1 MRKRTLVLFA
11 SLFVFLIGI
20 LVMPVELSFAK
31 EGTKK
36 QSIVSA
42 KDANQKVM
50 NSLRALYADKVR
62 FRMLSNAGQLA
73 LERKLGI
80 KTNASPSGRIVN
92 PTHKTAP
99 AGGLTNTVVNDQSQD
114 TTASDTQSETGMV
127 LGTSNIIVGF
137 NDSGSFA
144 SGAHFTGA
152 SYSSNGGTSFVDIG
166 HLPDSSEG
174 DAGDPAL
181 ARDNNT
187 GRVYLATLGFN
198 TFTVLQIF
206 RSDDDGVTWQAPVSC
221 CLQSAFQDKEWI
233 VVDNAA
239 GAGQGNVY
247 IAWRSFGDGIYFVK
261 STDHGSTWSNPLK
274 VADQG
279 QFNVQGAFVMTGPS
293 HEIYVVYLDNQSQ
306 DSNNHIKIVKS
317 TDQGVTFSSA
327 VTVANLMT
335 TSVNGDLGL
344 NPGFRSNS
352 FPHAVVNQA
361 NGHIYVAW
369 NDDVPGADTSDIFY
383 SASTDGGA
391 TWSAATDV
399 TDIFDSGDND
409 DWQPTIAI
417 TPGGAQAFI
426 GWYDRE
432 LDPNNSLIDWF
443 GAVATVGSGVLNFL
457 PQQRISNTSFPPAF
471 GQDPVVN
478 TVYMGDYDTA
488 VADNG
493 FLHTVWGDNRDP
505 DQAHAHQ
512 PDVRYAKIPLGPTGT
527 LQGTVTDSST
537 TNPIQ
542 GAKIDVSPNGGTTF
556 TDANGNYSIIV
567 PIGTY
572 DVTASAF
579 GYLPDTVNGVV
590 ITDGGTTV
598 QDFALDQAPL
608 STVTG
613 TVTDGSGHSWPLYA
627 RIDIDGY
634 PGSPI
639 FTNPADGTYSVD
651 LPQGSTFTFHV
662 NAVSGGYNEEQR
674 DILPGQNPTEDFA
687 LTVDGSCSAPGYT
700 VNSFIVNGGFETG
713 DFTGWNIDGTSN
725 SPFVT
730 GNEHHSGSF
739 SAQAGDA
746 SGPEPFGDSSFY
758 QQITVPGGG
767 GALTFWTKKFTT
779 DSITFDWQ
787 DAYITDST
795 GNILTTIFHVCET
808 SGWTQ
813 WSVDLGPYAGQTI
826 RIKFLVHQDGF
837 GDDTSMWVDDVIA
850 GPCNPVPGGLMV
862 GNVYDLNTGDGLNGA
877 KVTSDEQPA
886 DTATTF
892 STPADP
898 GVDEGFYILFSSLT
912 GLHDFTATK
921 NQFGSDTESVDV
933 AADAVVVQNFQ
944 LGTGHLVATP
954 PAFDVTVDLGTQQT
968 QTMTITNDG
977 NADANFELQEGNG
990 LSFKIRNPG
999 KPIGHGAKLKLIH
1012 GTFSPLSALKGGNAP
1027 SKKPAGSKRGPNDA
1041 PWTDIAGYPSNIMDN
1056 AGAEDNG
1063 LIYQVGGYDGFQILN
1078 TGNVYDP
1085 STDSWSAIANM
1096 SGTRERPAVASIN
1109 GLLYV
1114 TNGWDSSG
1122 QPNGTLEIYDP
1133 STDSWSSGAANPNP
1147 MGGGSDGL
1155 NFEDKFY
1162 VIGGCDAGSCG
1173 FTNVNIYD
1181 PATDS
1186 WSSAADYPEPISWMA
1201 CGDVGG
1207 AIVCA
1212 GGTAGSS
1219 TTANAYSY
1227 DPGTDSWTPVAPMP
1241 QDQWAMGYIASGGKL
1256 YVSGGVT
1263 SGFSTITNAGFV
1275 YDPGADSWSALENSN
1290 NTVYRGGSACG
1301 FYRVGGSVG
1310 GFSPVPN
1317 SEVYPDLT
1325 DCGGGADV
1333 PWLSENPVT
1342 ALVPAGSSVDVDV
1355 TFDAAQVQQPGD
1367 YFAHITVRTDTPYP
1381 AQKVDVT
1388 MHVPFPANF
1397 GTLQGT
1403 VSGLGQCDTPGGT
1416 LAGATVF
1423 IDGQLQ
1429 DFTIQTDANGNYT
1442 WALDEANSPI
1452 TLTVSANG
1460 YVQEIRSGVIVV
1472 AQQTTTEDFTLRL
1485 DAACLS
1491 VNPTDLEDTVPFGG
1505 QDTQTFTITNDGAS
1519 DADFSLTE
1527 SNGLSFGLRHT
1538 KLPKAQ
1544 VGKGNAKGKIGPT
1557 SVMTMKNAPKSKLKA
1572 LFPSKGPNGAG
1583 WTPTSNLANS
1593 VIRYAHAQCDDS
1605 PESYYVISGVDSG
1618 FGLASTM
1625 QRYDADTDTWTTL
1638 AAYPN
1643 AAEAPTAVCLEG
1655 RIYVAN
1661 GAFTSN
1667 EFFIYDIATDTWLS
1681 GATLPRFV
1689 EGGAMGALDGKIYLI
1704 GGDDDFQPADGI
1716 SNEVDIYDVA
1726 TDTWTGTGSPMPEG
1740 VSNAGMVQAGQ
1751 YVYVVGGWNSSS
1763 PAVNSTMTQR
1773 YDMSAD
1779 TWEVGPSFDLGSS
1792 DFALS
1797 ATDTALYAAGGDAN
1811 GGGFFD
1817 PSSAV
1822 QRLDLSSW
1830 PAGSW
1835 ADLGNPLP
1843 EGRLANNA
1851 GFCTTAASGGEVWST
1866 GGLNI
1871 SFVVDGKNQYFTTGE
1886 GCAGAIDVPWL
1897 SENPFEG
1904 TIPKDG
1910 GQQVIDV
1917 NYDASQILQPGDYF
1931 AHITVH
1937 GNAPGSSPKVNVTMH
1952 VLIPPNFGLLNGTVT
1967 GLGQCDVAGGPIAGA
1982 TIFIDGPNADYTVET
1997 DANGYYQ
2004 WYFDA
2009 ANSPVNVTVSANG
2022 YIGMTQTGVVMN
2034 AGQTT
2039 TVDFSLRL
2047 DAPCLTV
2054 DQTSLDQT
2062 LPLGGLATQQVTIS
2076 NSGAGDANYKFH
2088 ESGGAA
2094 LKLKHAKPILPKAV
2108 SKADMKRL
2116 AMSGP
2121 TSVRSLKNV
2130 HPDKLKG
2137 LFPHQNVPQAW
2148 IDGAPNPN
2156 PVIRYG
2162 HAQCDDTPESFYVI
2176 SGVDSGFGLSSAL
2189 SRYDADTN
2197 TWTSLAPIPSAS
2209 EAPTAVCFEDKLYVA
2224 VGAFTSNEF
2233 LVYDIATDSW
2243 SSAASLPRF
2252 VEGAAMGAVDG
2263 KIYLIGG
2270 DDDFQPASGVS
2281 NEVDIYDI
2289 ATNSWTG
2296 TGTSMPTATANAG
2309 YVQSGPFVY
2318 VVGGWGVN
2326 APAVNVDQTQR
2337 YDMSSDT
2344 WEVGPTFDVAVSDF
2358 AISGTDTALYAMGGD
2373 ANGNGFFEPTTTAQR
2388 LDLSTWPSGSWADLG
2403 DPLPSARQANQA
2415 GFCSTSFTGGE
2426 VWTTDAY
2433 DGGSVNGIN
2442 QYRATG
2448 EGCANGSTDV
2458 PWLSENPEE
2467 GVVPA
2472 GGQVVVDITF
2482 DASQVPAEGD
2492 YFAQLKI
2499 SGNAPGASP
2508 TIDVALHVA
2517 GGACDYAQDFNDA
2530 TMEWIQ
2536 EKPAVTQP
2544 GDGFLHLDPVKK
2556 KAIAVADSSFAGATT
2571 AVFNFDVQFGAGT
2584 DTRNWIYTHRVDK
2597 KNQMEVLFKVEQGKV
2612 VVKDRG
2618 PGGVEAKA
2626 KGTFTLAPNTP
2637 YSVSILYNGTAYAVT
2652 INGTTVISGFSPV
2665 GALPNA
2671 NIGAAAKN
2679 DSMLIDN
2686 VCVINQ

>member
-11 SLFVFLIGI
+11 SLIVFLIGI
-20 LVMPVELSFAK
+20 IVMPVDFSFAK

-36 QSIVSA
+36 QSTVSA

-62 FRMLSNAGQLA
+62 FQMLSNAGQLA

-80 KTNASPSGRIVN
+80 KTNATPSGRIIN
-92 PTHKTAP
+92 PNHKTAP

-114 TTASDTQSETGMV
+114 TTASDTQSETGMI
-127 LGTSNIIVGF
+127 LGTSNIIVGY

-166 HLPDSSEG
+166 HLPDSGEG

-181 ARDNNT
+181 ARDNTT
-187 GRVYLATLGFN
+187 GRVYLTTLGFN

-221 CLQSAFQDKEWI
+221 CFQTGNEFQDKEWI

-239 GAGQGNVY
+239 GGGQGNVY

-261 STDHGSTWSNPLK
+261 STDHGDTWSTPLR
-274 VADQG
+274 VASQG
-279 QFNVQGAFVMTGPS
+279 NFNVQGAFVMTGPN
-293 HEIYVVYLDNQSQ
+293 HEIYVAYLDNQSQ

-317 TDQGVTFSSA
+317 TDQGATFSSA

-344 NPGFRSNS
+344 SPGFRSNT

-361 NGHIYVAW
+361 NGHIYVTW

-391 TWSAATDV
+391 TWSAATDI
-399 TDIFDSGDND
+399 TDLFDSGTND

-432 LDPNNSLIDWF
+432 LDPSNSLIDWF
-443 GAVATVGSGVLNFL
+443 GAVATVGNGVLNFL

-505 DQAHAHQ
+505 DNAHSHQ

-537 TNPIQ
+537 SNPIQ

-556 TDANGNYSIIV
+556 TDANGNYSIII

-598 QDFALDQAPL
+598 QDFALDQAPV

-613 TVTDGSGHSWPLYA
+613 TVTDGSGHGWPLYA
-627 RIDIDGY
+627 QIDIDGY

-651 LPQGSTFTFHV
+651 LPQGTTFTFHV

-687 LTVDGSCSAPGYT
+687 LTVDGSCSAPGYS

-713 DFTGWNIDGTSN
+713 DFTGWTIDGTSN

-746 SGPEPFGDSSFY
+746 SGSEPFGDSSFY
-758 QQITVPGGG
+758 QQITVPAGG

-779 DSITFDWQ
+779 DGITFDWQ
-787 DAYITDST
+787 DAYITDSS
-795 GNILTTIFHVCET
+795 GNILLTIFHVCET

-813 WSVDLGPYAGQTI
+813 WAVDLGPYAGQTI
-826 RIKFLVHQDGF
+826 RLKFLVHQDGF
-837 GDDTSMWVDDVIA
+837 GDDTAMWVDDVIA
-850 GPCNPVPGGLMV
+850 GPCNPIPGGLLV

-877 KVTSDEQPA
+877 KVTSDEQPTE
-886 DTATTF
+886 TATTF

-898 GVDEGFYILFSSLT
+898 AVDEGFYILFSSLT

-933 AADAVVVQNFQ
+933 VGDGVVVQNFQ

-990 LSFKIRNPG
+990 LSFKIR
-999 KPIGHGAKLKLIH
+999 KPAKPMGHGAKLKLIH
-1012 GTFSPLSALKGGNAP
+1012 GTFSPLSALKGGNGP
-1027 SKKPAGSKRGPNDA
+1027 SKPAAPKHGPNDA
-1041 PWTDIAGYPSNIMDN
+1041 PWTDIAGYPAPIMDN

-1063 LIYQVGGYDGFQILN
+1063 LIYQVGGYDGSQILSS
-1078 TGNVYDP
+1078 GNVYDP

-1147 MGGGSDGL
+1147 MGGGSDGV

-1162 VIGGCDAGSCG
+1162 VIGGCDAFNCG
-1173 FTNVNIYD
+1173 YTTVNIYD

-1186 WSSAADYPEPISWMA
+1186 WSSAADYPEPISWQA

-1227 DPGTDSWTPVAPMP
+1227 DPGTDSWTPVAAMP
-1241 QDQWAMGYIASGGKL
+1241 QDQWAMGYVASGGKL

-1275 YDPGADSWSALENSN
+1275 YDPGADSWSTLENSN

-1301 FYRVGGSVG
+1301 FYRVGGSIG

-1403 VSGLGQCDTPGGT
+1403 VSGFGQCDTPGST

-1429 DFTIQTDANGNYT
+1429 DFTIQTDANGFYT

-1460 YVQEIRSGVIVV
+1460 YVQEVRSGVIVV

-1491 VNPTDLEDTVPFGG
+1491 VNPTDLVDNVPFGG
-1505 QDTQTFTITNDGAS
+1505 QDTQQFTITNDGAA
-1519 DADFSLTE
+1519 DADYKLTE
-1527 SNGLSFGLRHT
+1527 ANGLSSGLRHP

-1544 VGKGNAKGKIGPT
+1544 LRKGNAKGKTGPT
-1557 SVMTMKNAPKSKLKA
+1557 SVMSMKNAPASKLKA
-1572 LFPSKGPNGAG
+1572 LFPGKGPNGGG
-1583 WTPTSNLANS
+1583 WTPTANMANS

-1618 FGLASTM
+1618 FGLASSM
-1625 QRYDADTDTWTTL
+1625 QRYDADTDTWTSL

-1667 EFFIYDIATDTWLS
+1667 EFFIYDIATDTWLT

-1704 GGDDDFQPADGI
+1704 GGDDDFFPGSGV

-1726 TDTWTGTGSPMPEG
+1726 SDTWTGTGTPMPEG

-1763 PAVNSTMTQR
+1763 PGVNSTMTQR

-1779 TWEVGPSFDLGSS
+1779 TWEVGPTFDLGSS

-1817 PSSAV
+1817 PSSAT
-1822 QRLDLSSW
+1822 QRLDLGSW

-1835 ADLGNPLP
+1835 ADLGTPLP

-1851 GFCTTAASGGEVWST
+1851 GFCTTAVSGGEVWST

-1886 GCAGAIDVPWL
+1886 GCAGAVDVPWL
-1897 SENPFEG
+1897 SENPSEG

-1917 NYDASQILQPGDYF
+1917 NYDASQVQQPGTYL

-1937 GNAPGSSPKVNVTMH
+1937 GNAPGSSPKVNVTMI
-1952 VLIPPNFGLLNGTVT
+1952 VDVPPNFGLLEGTVT
-1967 GLGQCDVAGGPIAGA
+1967 GQGRCDVPGGPIDGA
-1982 TIFIDGPNADYTVET
+1982 TVFVDGPSQDFTLTT
-1997 DANGYYQ
+1997 DANGHYQ

-2009 ANSPVNVTVSANG
+2009 ANSPVDITVSAPG
-2022 YIGMTQTGVVMN
+2022 YLGATVTGVVMT
-2034 AGQTT
+2034 AGGTT
-2039 TVDFSLRL
+2039 TQDFDLRK
-2047 DAPCLTV
+2047 DAPCGSASPLSFDET
-2054 DQTSLDQT
+2054 
-2062 LPLGGLATQQVTIS
+2062 LGGAQQVTVPLTLMNAGGGALDFTIGES
-2076 NSGAGDANYKFH
+2076 AFLHGPNGIIKGRVTGIHKKGEGAPLRTIKGNFSPLSVAAFRKANGGKLPKPFGNKRGPNDAPWTDIAGYPSSIMDNSGAEINGLIYQV
-2088 ESGGAA
+2088 GGYDGFQILNTGAVYDPSTDSWAA
-2094 LKLKHAKPILPKAV
+2094 IASMSTTREKPAV
-2108 SKADMKRL
+2108 A
-2116 AMSGP
+2116 GI
-2121 TSVRSLKNV
+2121 N
-2130 HPDKLKG
+2130 G
-2137 LFPHQNVPQAW
+2137 LLYVTNGWDSNGSPNGVLEIYDPSTDTW
-2148 IDGAPNPN
+2148 TTGAPNPN
-2156 PVIRYG
+2156 AMGGGSVG
-2162 HAQCDDTPESFYVI
+2162 VNFQGLFYVI
-2176 SGVDSGFGLSSAL
+2176 GGCDSGNCGYS
-2189 SRYDADTN
+2189 TVN
-2197 TWTSLAPIPSAS
+2197 
-2209 EAPTAVCFEDKLYVA
+2209 
-2224 VGAFTSNEF
+2224 
-2233 LVYDIATDSW
+2233 VYDPSTDSW
-2243 SSAASLPRF
+2243 SSAADYP
-2252 VEGAAMGAVDG
+2252 E
-2263 KIYLIGG
+2263 LISWEACGDLNGQIVCAGG
-2270 DDDFQPASGVS
+2270 TAGSSTTPNAYS
-2281 NEVDIYDI
+2281 YD
-2289 ATNSWTG
+2289 
-2296 TGTSMPTATANAG
+2296 P
-2309 YVQSGPFVY
+2309 
-2318 VVGGWGVN
+2318 
-2326 APAVNVDQTQR
+2326 
-2337 YDMSSDT
+2337 
-2344 WEVGPTFDVAVSDF
+2344 
-2358 AISGTDTALYAMGGD
+2358 GTDTWTSVAPIPEDQWAMGYVASDGLLYIS
-2373 ANGNGFFEPTTTAQR
+2373 GGVTSGF
-2388 LDLSTWPSGSWADLG
+2388 STIT
-2403 DPLPSARQANQA
+2403 NA
-2415 GFCSTSFTGGE
+2415 GFVYDPAANTWTAIENSNNVVYRGGS
-2426 VWTTDAY
+2426 ACGFY
-2433 DGGSVNGIN
+2433 RIGGSVG
-2442 QYRATG
+2442 G
-2448 EGCANGSTDV
+2448 FSPV
-2458 PWLSENPEE
+2458 PNSEVYPGLTNCGGLVDIPWVSENPTS
-2467 GVVPA
+2467 GSVPPDSSM
-2472 GGQVVVDITF
+2472 QVDITF
-2482 DASQVPAEGD
+2482 DSTGLDIGD
-2492 YFAQLKI
+2492 YTGTLIIRTNDPGIGLKQAPSSSQLRI
-2499 SGNAPGASP
+2499 PL
-2508 TIDVALHVA
+2508 TLHVLTS
-2517 GGACDYAQDFNDA
+2517 GICTYAQDFNDN
-2530 TMEWIQ
+2530 TMEWI
-2536 EKPAVTQP
+2536 EVKPAVTQP

-2556 KAIAVADSSFAGATT
+2556 KAIGVADPSFAGADTGT
-2571 AVFNFDVQFGAGT
+2571 FTFDIQFTGGI
-2584 DTRNWIYTHRVDK
+2584 DSKVWLYTHRVDK
-2597 KNQMEVLFKVEQGKV
+2597 KNQMEVLIKPDQGKV
-2612 VVKDRG
+2612 VVKDRNG
-2618 PGGVEAKA
+2618 NIQAKA
-2626 KGTFTLAPNTP
+2626 KGTFTFTPNTP
-2637 YSVSILYNGTAYAVT
+2637 YNVQIAYNGTAYAVV
-2652 INGTTVISGFSPV
+2652 INGTAVITGFSPV
-2665 GALPNA
+2665 GALPVA
-2671 NIGAAAKN
+2671 NIGGAAKGN
-2679 DSMLIDN
+2679 SLLIDN
-2686 VCVINQ
+2686 VCVNTP